1 MQSRYYNQ
9 LSTLEKLII
18 GIVLLVIVGFGSFML
33 NYKMNMPDKQVEQ
46 PSGENTLEPEYTT
59 AWVNNNVLNFRP
71 TPSTN
76 NTPIRQLKRGDEVK
90 VLEVDSY
97 GWAKVINEYDEEGY
111 VDNDLLGY

>member
-18 GIVLLVIVGFGSFML
+18 GIVLLVIVGFGSYML
-33 NYKMNMPDKQVEQ
+33 NYKMNMPVKQVEKS
-46 PSGENTLEPEYTT
+46 SGENTPEPEYTT

-97 GWAKVINEYDEEGY
+97 GWAKVINEYDE
-111 VDNDLLGY
+111 